1 MEPNNLILNLAQKA
15 ERTIRRNECD
25 YEVEGVLY
33 CGKCHTPK
41 QVVLTLGGATIK
53 PMCLCACEAKRRD
66 AELSMEESA
75 KRKQQIA
82 RLRSAAF
89 SEKMMSE
96 WTFSADDG
104 GNPKITSVMQRYVD
118 RFDEIRGRGK
128 GLLLYGSVGTGKT
141 FAACEV
147 ANALIDRGIPCHVTN
162 FARLANTIQGMYEGK
177 QEYIDSLSDYALLVI
192 DDLGA
197 ERKSEYMQEMVFNII
212 DARYRSGLPMIITT
226 NMTIEEIKNPGNV
239 QYSRIY
245 DRIIERCFPVLVD
258 GKSRRRATVRE
269 EYGEMKEML
278 GL

>member
-1 MEPNNLILNLAQKA
+1 METNNLLLSLARKA
-15 ERTIRRNECD
+15 ERSIPVNEGD
-25 YEVEGVLY
+25 YEVEGLLY

-41 QVVLTLGGATIK
+41 QIELKMGNVTVK
-53 PMCLCACEAKRRD
+53 PMCLCRCESERRD
-66 AELSMEESA
+66 EEQSREE
-75 KRKQQIA
+75 RKKKEQRVIN
-82 RLRSAAF
+82 LRKAAF
-89 SEKMMSE
+89 SEKMMAE

-104 GNPKITSVMQRYVD
+104 GNPKIKSVMQRYVD